1 MEEKPNQKE
10 KALTLR
16 VLEDIATNTEKT
28 AQNVHSI
35 KLYIA
40 WAFWLSLF
48 VIVLGL
54 LASSAETSRLKSVQL
69 EYNNNNSSK
78 SD

>member
-1 MEEKPNQKE
+1 MEEKPKPKE
-10 KALTLR
+10 KDPTIRA
-16 VLEDIATNTEKT
+16 LEDIAKNTEKT
-28 AQNVHSI
+28 AENVHSI

-40 WAFWLSLF
+40 WAFWLSFL

-54 LASSAETSRLKSVQL
+54 LATSAETSRLKSVQL